1 MLPIRKQLPHG
12 VPTWVDSN
20 DLWFVTICCRRPCS
34 RWLTCDE
41 VSRGIRASLSQA
53 QVEGRLYV
61 RLCTLMPDHLH
72 LIAQW
77 NRSKG
82 MRHEVAQLK
91 RWWARH
97 LGISWQRDFFD
108 HRLRS
113 RKEFEEKAK
122 YVRMNPVRAGL
133 VERPEDWP
141 HTWTG

>member
-1 MLPIRKQLPHG
+1 MRPTRKQLPHG
-12 VPTWVDSN
+12 VPTWVDRR
-20 DLWFVTICCRRPCS
+20 DFWFVTICCLRPCS
-34 RWLTCDE
+34 MTLTRDE
-41 VSRGIRASLSQA
+41 VSRGIRASLSLA
-53 QVEGRLYV
+53 QSDGRLFV

-77 NRSKG
+77 NHDQG
-82 MRHEVAQLK
+82 MRHEVTQLK

-97 LGISWQRDFFD
+97 LGVTWQRDFFD

-113 RKEFEEKAK
+113 AKEFEEKAN

-133 VERPEDWP
+133 IARPEDWP